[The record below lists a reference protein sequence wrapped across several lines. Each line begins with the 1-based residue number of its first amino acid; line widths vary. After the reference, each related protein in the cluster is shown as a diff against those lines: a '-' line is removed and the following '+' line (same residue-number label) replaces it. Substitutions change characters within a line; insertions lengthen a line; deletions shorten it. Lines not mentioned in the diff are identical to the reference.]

1 MILYRKSQSIHKI
14 TSRVKTQIQ
23 QSCGVQNQN
32 ANNGCVSVYQQWTN
46 QKGKE
51 ENNSI

>member
-14 TSRVKTQIQ
+14 TSRVKKQIQ
-23 QSCGVQNQN
+23 QSCGVQDPN
-32 ANNGCVSVYQQWTN
+32 ANNGCVSVYQQWVN
-46 QKGKE
+46 QREE